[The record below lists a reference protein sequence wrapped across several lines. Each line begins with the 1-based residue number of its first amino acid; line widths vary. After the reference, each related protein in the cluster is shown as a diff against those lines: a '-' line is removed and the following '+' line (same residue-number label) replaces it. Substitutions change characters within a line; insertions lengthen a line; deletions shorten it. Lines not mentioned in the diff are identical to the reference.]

1 MPSVLA
7 CPMHEAS
14 GHTQPGKPG
23 RMTVAV
29 RLNKFRRIGNIHSA
43 YMAQS
48 NIWFP

>member
-1 MPSVLA
+1 
-7 CPMHEAS
+7 MHEAS

-29 RLNKFRRIGNIHSA
+29 RLNKFRRIGNIHTS